1 MVSQTPLR
9 TLAERT
15 ALRSTA
21 CDARAIRE
29 TYNVQGE
36 KESVIPSGAAMR
48 TLIDGVTAGI
58 LGAITVAGWF
68 LMLDV
73 ARGQPFTTPALLDA
87 TLMHGA
93 IDPSLV
99 QVTWTLVVEYSVI
112 HVTAFVAFGL
122 VAAWLISAAEREP
135 ELMAGVLI
143 LFACFEAFLLLMIGA
158 VSQVALETLIWW
170 RIIMANV
177 LATVAMFAVLS
188 PRHPALIANLRQ
200 KLWVHGSR
208 TAVRASDR
216 LPRDDGTSPPPQR
229 PGSIRLSRLT
239 ADR

>member
-1 MVSQTPLR
+1 
-9 TLAERT
+9 
-15 ALRSTA
+15 
-21 CDARAIRE
+21 
-29 TYNVQGE
+29 
-36 KESVIPSGAAMR
+36 MR

-58 LGAITVAGWF
+58 VGAITVAGWF

-73 ARGQPFTTPALLDA
+73 ARGQPFATPALLGA

-93 IDPSLV
+93 VDPRLV
-99 QVTWTLVVEYSVI
+99 HVTWTLVVEYSVI

-135 ELMAGVLI
+135 GLMAGVLI
-143 LFACFEAFLLLMIGA
+143 LFACFEAFFLLMIGA

-177 LATVAMFAVLS
+177 LATVAMFAVFS

-200 KLWVHGSR
+200 KLRVHGSPA
-208 TAVRASDR
+208 AVRASDR
-216 LPRDDGTSPPPQR
+216 LPRDDSSSPSAQR
-229 PGSIRLSRLT
+229 PASIRLSRLT
-239 ADR
+239 TDR